1 MEAGLPQGFEAPLYV
16 ADVHE
21 DVARGL
27 VAQLSEV
34 GVRLKLK
41 VVPQNEFYDR
51 WAAEE
56 EELTIFGW
64 QAATGDASGSFDPLL
79 HSPGQGYGRFNR
91 FAYANP
97 ALGALVELSDRIQ
110 GPKERGEILARAARI
125 ARDDLPVLPLVVRD
139 DLYAARSGLAW
150 TPRLDRRVRA
160 FDVRPRPDSAA
171 P

>member
-1 MEAGLPQGFEAPLYV
+1 V

-21 DVARGL
+21 DLARGI
-27 VAQLSEV
+27 VAQLAEV

-56 EELTIFGW
+56 EELTVFGW

-97 ALGALVELSDRIQ
+97 ALDSLIELSERIQ
-110 GPKERGEILARAARI
+110 DPKERGDVLARAARL

-139 DLYAARSGLAW
+139 DLYAARPDLVWS
-150 TPRLDRRVRA
+150 PRLDRRVRA
-160 FDVRPRPDSAA
+160 FDVTPRKRGSASQ
-171 P
+171 